1 MEKILDFVYNVFYE
15 IANIMVMGM
24 VGFVLSLFVVSSD
37 SHWKYYDAELQQ
49 NIFVVKYAI
58 GIEDYYREQIPDE
71 YFDLFWYYT
80 RECSDLRPDILAIMK
95 WESGNFRRSG
105 YGPKNGNGSYDYGF
119 MQINSYNLKNKWFVQ
134 KYGPKDRRYIRN
146 FHDET
151 IVMGI
156 NYYKEMYELY
166 GENAFACYN
175 GGPKADRMIRSGEN
189 RDSKFIKNV
198 TTYQRYVSSIKTSI
212 LSDLD
217 NLSDSIVNEC
227 YDLRSIRSSWP
238 SLLALVK

>member
-15 IANIMVMGM
+15 IANVMVMGM
-24 VGFVLSLFVVSSD
+24 IGFILSLFVVSSD
-37 SHWKYYDAELQQ
+37 THWQYYDADLQHH
-49 NIFVVKYAI
+49 IFAVKYAI

-80 RECSDLRPDILAIMK
+80 RECPDLRPDILAIMK
-95 WESGNFRRSG
+95 WESGDFRRSG
-105 YGPKNGNGSYDYGF
+105 YGPKNKNGSYDYGF

-134 KYGPKDRRYIRN
+134 KYGPKDRKYIRN

-156 NYYKEMYELY
+156 NYYKEMHELY

-175 GGPKADRMIRSGEN
+175 GGPKADRILRSGEN
-189 RDSKFIKNV
+189 ANSRFVKNV
-198 TTYQRYVSSIKTSI
+198 STYQRYVSSIKKSI
-212 LSDLD
+212 LSDID
-217 NLSDSIVNEC
+217 NISNVIVSEC
-227 YDLRSIRSSWP
+227 YDLRNIRNSWP